1 MAPEADFID
10 RSTVAIATE
19 QEDIIR
25 FSDLGVSKDLVAVL
39 EHQGIVSP
47 FPIQILT
54 IQDALQGEDVCG
66 KAKTGSGKTLAFGLP
81 MIERIGH
88 AKPKL
93 PQALVLV
100 PTRELCTQVS
110 DALEPLLAKR
120 DQALVSVYGGVS
132 IGDQTKL
139 LRDGVEVVVAT
150 PGRLIDLLDRK
161 ALRLDD
167 VEIVVI
173 DEADQMAD
181 MGFLPQVRKIMRQI
195 TGEHQ
200 TLLFSATLDGQVG
213 GLVRD
218 YTNDPIFHE
227 VESDTVIVDTSEHRF
242 IQAHHMDKPKIV
254 ERIGRNAE
262 RILVFTRT
270 KRGADEATSR
280 LKDLGVKVEAIHGD
294 KHQSQREKVLADFSR
309 GKLTTLVATNVAA
322 RGLHIEGVDIVI
334 HYDPPDN
341 ATTYLHRSGRTARAG
356 EEGLVVT
363 LVEWDQ
369 VPEVQRIQKIAG
381 IRQSIVE
388 MFSNDDRLDDLSNWE
403 PPPEKEKPKR
413 KRKKRRR

>member
-1 MAPEADFID
+1 
-10 RSTVAIATE
+10 VAIATE
-19 QEDIIR
+19 QEEDTVR
-25 FSDLGVSKDLVAVL
+25 FSDLGVSADLVAVL
-39 EHQGIVSP
+39 DESGIMSP

-81 MIERIGH
+81 VIERIGH
-88 AKPKL
+88 ARPKM
-93 PQALVLV
+93 PQALILV

-110 DALEPLLAKR
+110 EALEPLLR
-120 DQALVSVYGGVS
+120 TRGQQLVSVYGGVS
-132 IGDQTKL
+132 IGDQTQL
-139 LRDGVEVVVAT
+139 LHSGVEIVVAT

-167 VEIVVI
+167 VEVVVI

-195 TGEHQ
+195 TREHQ
-200 TLLFSATLDGQVG
+200 TMLFSATLDGQVG
-213 GLVRD
+213 ALVRD
-218 YTNDPIFHE
+218 YCNDPIFHE
-227 VESDTVIVDTSEHRF
+227 VESDTIIVDTSEHRF
-242 IQAHHMDKPKIV
+242 IQAHRMDKPKIV
-254 ERIGRNAE
+254 ARLSENAD
-262 RILVFTRT
+262 RLLVFTRT
-270 KRGADEATSR
+270 KRGADEVTDR
-280 LKDLGVKVEAIHGD
+280 LRDLGVKVSAIHGD
-294 KHQSQREKVLADFSR
+294 KHQSQREKVLADFGR
-309 GKLTTLVATNVAA
+309 GKLNILVATNVAA

-363 LVEWDQ
+363 LVEWNQ

-388 MFSNDDRLDDLSNWE
+388 MFSNDERLDDLTNWK
-403 PPPEKEKPKR
+403 PPPEKEKPKK

>member
-1 MAPEADFID
+1 M
-10 RSTVAIATE
+10 AIATE
-19 QEDIIR
+19 EEDTVR
-25 FSDLGVSKDLVAVL
+25 FSDLGVSGDLVSVL
-39 EHQGIVSP
+39 EDQGIVSP
-47 FPIQILT
+47 FPIQTLT

-93 PQALVLV
+93 PQGLVLV

-110 DALEPLLAKR
+110 DALEPLLAAR
-120 DQALVSVYGGVS
+120 DQGLVSVYGGVS
-132 IGDQTKL
+132 IGDQTSL

-195 TGEHQ
+195 SGEHQ

-242 IQAHHMDKPKIV
+242 IQALSLIHISEP
-254 ERIGRNAE
+254 
-262 RILVFTRT
+262 TR
-270 KRGADEATSR
+270 RATISR
-280 LKDLGVKVEAIHGD
+280 MPSSA
-294 KHQSQREKVLADFSR
+294 
-309 GKLTTLVATNVAA
+309 
-322 RGLHIEGVDIVI
+322 
-334 HYDPPDN
+334 
-341 ATTYLHRSGRTARAG
+341 
-356 EEGLVVT
+356 
-363 LVEWDQ
+363 
-369 VPEVQRIQKIAG
+369 
-381 IRQSIVE
+381 
-388 MFSNDDRLDDLSNWE
+388 
-403 PPPEKEKPKR
+403 
-413 KRKKRRR
+413 

>member
-1 MAPEADFID
+1 M
-10 RSTVAIATE
+10 AIATE
-19 QEDIIR
+19 QEDTVR
-25 FSDLGVSKDLVAVL
+25 FSDLGVSGDLVSVL
-39 EHQGIVSP
+39 DKQGIVSP
-47 FPIQILT
+47 FPIQTLT

-81 MIERIGH
+81 LIERIGH

-110 DALEPLLAKR
+110 DALEPLLAVR

-139 LRDGVEVVVAT
+139 LRNGVEVVVAT

-167 VEIVVI
+167 VEIVVM

-195 TGEHQ
+195 TAEHQ

-218 YTNDPIFHE
+218 YCNDPIFHE

-242 IQAHHMDKPKIV
+242 IQAHHMDKPRIV

-270 KRGADEATSR
+270 KRGADEATTK
-280 LKDLGVKVEAIHGD
+280 LKELGVKVAAIHGD
-294 KHQSQREKVLADFSR
+294 KHQSRREKVLDDFSR
-309 GKLTTLVATNVAA
+309 GKLSTLVATNVAA

-369 VPEVQRIQKIAG
+369 VPDVQRIQKIAG

-403 PPPEKEKPKR
+403 PPPEKPKPKK

>member
-1 MAPEADFID
+1 M
-10 RSTVAIATE
+10 AIATE
-19 QEDIIR
+19 QEDTVR
-25 FSDLGVSKDLVAVL
+25 FSDLGVSGDLVSVL
-39 EHQGIVSP
+39 EKQGIVSP
-47 FPIQILT
+47 FPIQTLT

-81 MIERIGH
+81 LIERIGH

-110 DALEPLLAKR
+110 DALEPLLAAR
-120 DQALVSVYGGVS
+120 DQGLVSVYGGVS

-139 LRDGVEVVVAT
+139 LRSGVEVVVAT

-167 VEIVVI
+167 VEIVVM

-195 TGEHQ
+195 TAEHQ

-218 YTNDPIFHE
+218 YCNDPIFHE

-254 ERIGRNAE
+254 ERIGRNAD

-270 KRGADEATSR
+270 KRGADEVTTR
-280 LKDLGVKVEAIHGD
+280 LKELGVKVAAIHGD
-294 KHQSQREKVLADFSR
+294 KHQSRREKVLDDFSR
-309 GKLTTLVATNVAA
+309 GRLSTLVATNVAA

-369 VPEVQRIQKIAG
+369 VPDVQRIQKIAG

-388 MFSNDDRLDDLSNWE
+388 MFSNDDRLDDLYNWE
-403 PPPEKEKPKR
+403 PPPEKPKPKK

>member
-1 MAPEADFID
+1 M
-10 RSTVAIATE
+10 AIATE
-19 QEDIIR
+19 QEDTVR
-25 FSDLGVSKDLVAVL
+25 FSDLGVSGDLVSVL
-39 EHQGIVSP
+39 DKQGIVSP
-47 FPIQILT
+47 FPIQTLT

-81 MIERIGH
+81 LIERIGH

-110 DALEPLLAKR
+110 EALEPLLAVR
-120 DQALVSVYGGVS
+120 DQGLVSVYGGVS

-195 TGEHQ
+195 TAEHQ

-270 KRGADEATSR
+270 KRGADEATAKM
-280 LKDLGVKVEAIHGD
+280 KDLGVKVAAIHGD
-294 KHQSQREKVLADFSR
+294 KHQSQREKVLDDFTR
-309 GKLTTLVATNVAA
+309 GKLSTLVATNVAA

-369 VPEVQRIQKIAG
+369 VPDVQRIQKIAG

-388 MFSNDDRLDDLSNWE
+388 MYSNDDRLDDLSNWE
-403 PPPEKEKPKR
+403 PPPEKPKPKK